1 VGILRG
7 GDHLEDP
14 GIDGRNIKM
23 DIQEWDERIRN
34 ELIWLKAG
42 AGGGGGALVNS
53 VMNLQVP

>member
-34 ELIWLKAG
+34 ELIWLKTG
-42 AGGGGGALVNS
+42 AGGGGG
-53 VMNLQVP
+53 VPL